1 MTHQYKPHNN
11 QTYSNYQIN
20 IIQFLTIIIVMLDTR
35 HSKCLEC
42 YITVANLKLKKKKKK
57 PHTHKLDDWFWAV
70 EEWSTVS
77 SPS

>member
-42 YITVANLKLKKKKKK
+42 YITVANLKFKKKKKK
-57 PHTHKLDDWFWAV
+57 KKKKNHTHTSLMIDF
-70 EEWSTVS
+70 EQ
-77 SPS
+77 